1 MKSPAHKMAHEL
13 IELHGHN
20 QALLIAKL
28 IFYDMAKEQELEGVN
43 FMDDVICVIEHCRH
57 Y

>member
-13 IELHGHN
+13 IELHGHD
-20 QALLIAKL
+20 QALLIAKS

-43 FMDDVICVIEHCRH
+43 FMDDVVCILKQCKH
-57 Y
+57 